1 MLRPAPKEKER
12 RRVLIS
18 EELRAALR
26 EVHDLIVE
34 SKHDPDQDISFED
47 AIQCECL
54 VGGRVGSARRPFV
67 FSYFP
72 NGDRSKNSCWTLALH
87 PLEIEDIA
95 DGCTK
100 ELSLYCC
107 KTTNCYH
114 QTTDPQ
120 ALCECDYVND
130 PYVGNIRL
138 SDTVNALRRIG
149 VTGITRNSSLEQII
163 EVLGDP
169 HEAGGGEK
177 PPKAAYINRWIRY
190 LRGDSQLRFE
200 FQKSGALR
208 AISIHNVEAKND

>member
-12 RRVLIS
+12 LSVLIPD
-18 EELRAALR
+18 ELRAALG

-34 SKHDPDQDISFED
+34 SKRDPDLEIGYDD

-72 NGDRSKNSCWTLALH
+72 NGDRSTQSCWTLALH

-100 ELSLYCC
+100 ELSLCRC
-107 KTTNCYH
+107 KTIGCHH

-120 ALCECDYVND
+120 AMCECDYVND

-138 SDTVNALRRIG
+138 SDTIEALRRIG
-149 VTGITRNSSLEQII
+149 VTGITRKSSREQII

-169 HEAGGGEK
+169 QEVGGGEQ
-177 PPKAAYINRWIRY
+177 PYRAAYINAWIKYVRE
-190 LRGDSQLRFE
+190 DSQLRFE

-208 AISIHNVEAKND
+208 GIWIRDEATKTD